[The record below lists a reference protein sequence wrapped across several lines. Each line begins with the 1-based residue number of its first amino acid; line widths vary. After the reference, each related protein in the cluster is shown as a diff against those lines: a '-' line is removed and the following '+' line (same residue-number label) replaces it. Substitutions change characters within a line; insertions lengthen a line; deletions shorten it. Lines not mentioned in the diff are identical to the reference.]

1 MYGKS
6 LGCIIVL
13 AISLTATSAY
23 GQSRSPTGPVGVG
36 DIVVSDHANGSVLI
50 ISEQETDIPGYV
62 RVHYAFIDQSC
73 GVILVDR
80 YGPPIDPNSK
90 ELKLVTQ
97 RVCTAIATDSR
108 DGD

>member
-13 AISLTATSAY
+13 AISLAATAAY
-23 GQSRSPTGPVGVG
+23 GQSRSPTGPVG
-36 DIVVSDHANGSVLI
+36 DFVVSDHANGSVFI
-50 ISEQETDIPGYV
+50 ISEQETEIPGYV

-80 YGPPIDPNSK
+80 YGPPIDPNSN
-90 ELKLVTQ
+90 ELRSAKQ
-97 RVCTAIATDSR
+97 RVCTEIATDAR